1 MPISL
6 VVSCNA
12 SCQQW
17 VVLIDA
23 AFNTLTDFF
32 LTVQPALLI
41 KHTKLATGNKIGV
54 ASLFCLS
61 IM

>member
-1 MPISL
+1 MIT
-6 VVSCNA
+6 
-12 SCQQW
+12 
-17 VVLIDA
+17 

-41 KHTKLATGNKIGV
+41 KHTRLATGNKIGV

-61 IM
+61 IMYDNHITFHTEHETDRP